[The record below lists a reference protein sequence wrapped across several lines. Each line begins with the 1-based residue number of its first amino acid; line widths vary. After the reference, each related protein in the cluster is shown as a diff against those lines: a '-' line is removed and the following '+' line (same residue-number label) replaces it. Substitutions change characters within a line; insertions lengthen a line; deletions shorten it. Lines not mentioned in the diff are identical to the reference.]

1 MAARNREPSARSQD
15 TDSGWSAFLLS
26 LARTTPHRIQPLIHL
41 TWNGLPA
48 RAGVCLGGAGM
59 SGGWRSVAPVTTQAA
74 WIIPQA
80 LGSPGASG
88 SAVPSVH
95 VPAGA
100 ATCLNLSPATH
111 SPWHHP

>member
-26 LARTTPHRIQPLIHL
+26 LARTTPQRIQPLIHL

-59 SGGWRSVAPVTTQAA
+59 SGGWRSVAPVTT
-74 WIIPQA
+74 
-80 LGSPGASG
+80 
-88 SAVPSVH
+88 
-95 VPAGA
+95 
-100 ATCLNLSPATH
+100 
-111 SPWHHP
+111 